1 MAKKKSIFQRW
12 QRQCETGDE
21 HFDSD
26 LKSHYYKTAFDKV
39 YQTVIDMFEKN
50 PNITVSTTSK
60 ERGEIAAQLHKNP
73 KAFIVATVIQVRPF
87 EVSVDFMIS
96 SESFAPLGLYPKL
109 KSVVESFYKY
119 LDQQLPFS
127 GKKN

>member
-1 MAKKKSIFQRW
+1 MAKRKSIFQRW
-12 QRQCETGDE
+12 QKECETGDE
-21 HFDSD
+21 HFDSN
-26 LKSHYYKTAFDKV
+26 LKSHYYKTSFDKV
-39 YQTVIDMFEKN
+39 YQTVVEMFEKN
-50 PNITVSTTSK
+50 PNITITSEQK

-87 EVSVDFMIS
+87 EISVDFMIS
-96 SESFAPLGLYPKL
+96 SENFAPLGLYPKL
-109 KSVVESFYKY
+109 KNVVISFYQH